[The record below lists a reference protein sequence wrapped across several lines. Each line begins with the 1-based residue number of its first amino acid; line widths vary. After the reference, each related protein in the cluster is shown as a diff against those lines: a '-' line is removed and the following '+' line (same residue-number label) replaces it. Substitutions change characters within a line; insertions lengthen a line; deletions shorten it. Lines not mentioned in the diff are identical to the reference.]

1 MKAAID
7 SSDEDKAISK
17 EKFNLVGLDDLFPN
31 KPLGYMVEICIC
43 ANYKILYGLQQGSS
57 TTGLWPVRNQAK

>member
-7 SSDEDKAISK
+7 SSEEDKAISK
-17 EKFNLVGLDDLFPN
+17 ERFNLLGLDDSFPN

-43 ANYKILYGLQQGSS
+43 ANYKLLYGLQKGSS
-57 TTGLWPVRNQAK
+57 TTGLWPVSNQAT